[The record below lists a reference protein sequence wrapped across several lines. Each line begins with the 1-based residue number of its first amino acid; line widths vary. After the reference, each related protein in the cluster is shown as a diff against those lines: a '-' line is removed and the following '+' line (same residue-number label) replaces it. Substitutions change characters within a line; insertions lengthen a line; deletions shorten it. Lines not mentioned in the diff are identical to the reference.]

1 MTFSLTSFNVHL
13 NGMHHDKTKY
23 YNLNQVMESYASDIN
38 VFQEIIYDDKE
49 ENNIFLAKD
58 HNYIFHHLGD
68 YQLPSLVE
76 LRPPLEPKPIS
87 LLFST
92 KFPILE
98 HEILPLAHYGKD
110 PRKSVL
116 KVTCL
121 IDNVKVDIFA
131 LHLTVGLLPLGSLL
145 QLNQCRKM
153 INPLRPTIFVGDHNL
168 WDFIVK
174 LVLPNTF
181 KQAVNGATW
190 PAKKPL
196 HQIDQIFTQG
206 FMHHASKVHPA
217 VGSDHLAISATL
229 SLG

>member
-1 MTFSLTSFNVHL
+1 MNFSLTSFNVHL
-13 NGMHHDKTKY
+13 NGMHYSKDKY
-23 YNLNQVMESYASDIN
+23 YNLAEVMENYAADIN
-38 VFQEIIYDDKE
+38 VFQEIIYSQNEVNGIYLDK
-49 ENNIFLAKD
+49 A

-68 YQLPSLVE
+68 YQLPTLVE
-76 LRPPLEPKPIS
+76 TTPPSVAKPIS

-98 HEILPLAHYGKD
+98 HTILPLTAYGKH

-121 IDNVKVDIFA
+121 IEDKKVDIFA
-131 LHLTVGLLPLGSLL
+131 LHLTVGLLPFGSFL
-145 QLNQCRKM
+145 QLLECRKL
-153 INPLRPTIFVGDHNL
+153 IDPRRPTIFVGDHNL
-168 WDFIVK
+168 WDFMVK
-174 LVLPNTF
+174 LILPNTF
-181 KQAVNGATW
+181 QQAVNGATW

-206 FMHHASKVHPA
+206 FSTIDSKVHNG

-229 SLG
+229 SLR